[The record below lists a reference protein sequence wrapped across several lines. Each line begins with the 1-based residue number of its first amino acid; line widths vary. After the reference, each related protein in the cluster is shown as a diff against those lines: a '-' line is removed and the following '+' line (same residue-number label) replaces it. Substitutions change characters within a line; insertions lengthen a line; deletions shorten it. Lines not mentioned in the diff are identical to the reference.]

1 MSRRPMAPSVDGRIF
16 SGTSIKT
23 KRINLGT
30 RMRGGIRL

>member
-1 MSRRPMAPSVDGRIF
+1 MSRIRVNPTVDGRVF
-16 SGTSIKT
+16 SGSAVRT